1 MDPANIQPDTTIHER
16 QDLRTRLANYTL
28 VNTVFQQ
35 YENLKS
41 VSPLIKAG
49 LETAENTT
57 QTLVNLAQPV
67 IQPVITKLDSA
78 LHLEDT
84 ANKVLDKT
92 EELGTK
98 VANAYHKG
106 VEQSENIK
114 DAITHTLAAGV
125 GYTNKPINQLLDVT
139 ESVVNSILPPE
150 LELESIDIHEELPAE
165 QAAVPSTTQSVAAV
179 SVEATHLDANPF
191 PRIKQLGGGVSK
203 RVKRVAIAKLN
214 SLSFRSPTQANSFG
228 YVVDLIQYTAEY
240 IDIDKKTQTLK
251 DTTANIQQYF
261 AEKKEQTAKF
271 ISPAREV
278 IERHTADIKEQ
289 GTKTIVSI
297 VSSITHTTEVVR
309 RQFAGQVLD
318 LSQLQANLAQITTR
332 TKEAI
337 LNLPEPQL
345 RAYVA
350 YVRSMYTYALES
362 LLNLTYA
369 YTPVA
374 LSTHPLFASI
384 DAQLQSWRYSL
395 LSRLNLQPQLQQLQQ
410 PLPEPPK
417 ELVDQV
423 LAQPSP
429 QSPPRTPLSTA
440 ANPEKLVDSS

>member
-1 MDPANIQPDTTIHER
+1 
-16 QDLRTRLANYTL
+16 
-28 VNTVFQQ
+28 
-35 YENLKS
+35 
-41 VSPLIKAG
+41 
-49 LETAENTT
+49 
-57 QTLVNLAQPV
+57 
-67 IQPVITKLDSA
+67 
-78 LHLEDT
+78 
-84 ANKVLDKT
+84 
-92 EELGTK
+92 
-98 VANAYHKG
+98 
-106 VEQSENIK
+106 
-114 DAITHTLAAGV
+114 
-125 GYTNKPINQLLDVT
+125 
-139 ESVVNSILPPE
+139 
-150 LELESIDIHEELPAE
+150 
-165 QAAVPSTTQSVAAV
+165 
-179 SVEATHLDANPF
+179 
-191 PRIKQLGGGVSK
+191 
-203 RVKRVAIAKLN
+203 
-214 SLSFRSPTQANSFG
+214 
-228 YVVDLIQYTAEY
+228 
-240 IDIDKKTQTLK
+240 
-251 DTTANIQQYF
+251 
-261 AEKKEQTAKF
+261 
-271 ISPAREV
+271 
-278 IERHTADIKEQ
+278 
-289 GTKTIVSI
+289 

-309 RQFAGQVLD
+309 RQFAGQVPD

-337 LNLPEPQL
+337 LSLPEPQL